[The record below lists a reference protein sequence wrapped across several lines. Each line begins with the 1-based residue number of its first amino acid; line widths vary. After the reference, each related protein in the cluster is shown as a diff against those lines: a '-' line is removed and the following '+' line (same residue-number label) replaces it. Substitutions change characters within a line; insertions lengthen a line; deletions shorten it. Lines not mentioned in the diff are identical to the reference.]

1 MLVRRSYLE
10 NRLTLANSGTRTMD
24 LNYTDPISHI
34 MLTFRA
40 TNGATS
46 NKENPVIH
54 NITKIEVVDGGDVIT
69 SIRGEVLR
77 GLVAHLQ
84 GHTPLG
90 NDSEAANEGQMSSVK
105 VPFGR
110 YDLDTDYAF
119 NPTAFRNPQLKV
131 TWDLAHIR
139 AIGATAYVT
148 GTLDITAVAVL
159 MEDVSPPTGVLTAKE
174 IYDFTSAASGDE
186 RVDMPTDYPWRTLL
200 VRGYENGTALAS
212 TITNLK
218 LSADGGKFVAF
229 DEVSSHILEAQLETY
244 GELDYTRLAKYD
256 NANAVA
262 TYMAEAQGGTLATEG
277 GAADISAVAYWWKS
291 DAYLYNHT
299 HAGVAG
305 SAKQAFFTVKGTGF
319 ENCFVIPMGRKEEP
333 TTWFP
338 AQQFG
343 SVDLYIT
350 QGDADAEVQVAVQEA
365 RPY

>member
-1 MLVRRSYLE
+1 
-10 NRLTLANSGTRTMD
+10 
-24 LNYTDPISHI
+24 

-218 LSADGGKFVAF
+218 L
-229 DEVSSHILEAQLETY
+229 
-244 GELDYTRLAKYD
+244 DYTRLAKYD

>member
-186 RVDMPTDYPWRTLL
+186 RVDMPTDYPWQ
-200 VRGYENGTALAS
+200 VC
-212 TITNLK
+212 
-218 LSADGGKFVAF
+218 
-229 DEVSSHILEAQLETY
+229 
-244 GELDYTRLAKYD
+244 RL
-256 NANAVA
+256 
-262 TYMAEAQGGTLATEG
+262 
-277 GAADISAVAYWWKS
+277 
-291 DAYLYNHT
+291 
-299 HAGVAG
+299 
-305 SAKQAFFTVKGTGF
+305 
-319 ENCFVIPMGRKEEP
+319 
-333 TTWFP
+333 
-338 AQQFG
+338 
-343 SVDLYIT
+343 
-350 QGDADAEVQVAVQEA
+350 
-365 RPY
+365 